1 MKQKAR
7 ELRKD
12 LFIVDTGDTHD
23 GNINNCCVNFF
34 FLERSFFLII
44 QIGNGLSDVT
54 SPRGKLSQPL
64 LTNVPY
70 DILTI
75 GISFFDLIFSK

>member
-23 GNINNCCVNFF
+23 GNINNCCVNFSLNVLF
-34 FLERSFFLII
+34 FNNPNRKWL
-44 QIGNGLSDVT
+44 
-54 SPRGKLSQPL
+54 K
-64 LTNVPY
+64 
-70 DILTI
+70 
-75 GISFFDLIFSK
+75 